1 MSLRSMT
8 AILLLASLAAAGCG
22 KKQSITPDAPPGD
35 TLRVVDRVVVRK
47 AERKLLL
54 MHGNDILRSYHV
66 ELGSNP
72 TGQKEQAGDSRT
84 PEGTYNLERHNP
96 QSEYFLSIQV
106 SYPNQTDI
114 ERARA
119 HHRDAG
125 SLIMIH
131 GMPNNL
137 KHAPQ
142 AYESHDW
149 TDGCIAVSNADMAEI
164 WTLTPNN
171 VRIDI
176 LP

>member
-1 MSLRSMT
+1 MHFRM
-8 AILLLASLAAAGCG
+8 AAMFLLASLAAAGCT
-22 KKQSITPDAPPGD
+22 KAPTITPNSPPGD
-35 TLRVVDRVVVRK
+35 TLRVVDHVVVRK
-47 AERKLLL
+47 ADRKLLL
-54 MHGNDILRSYHV
+54 MHGKDVLRSYHV

-84 PEGTYNLERHNP
+84 PEGTYQLERRNP
-96 QSEYFLSIQV
+96 HSEYFLSLQV
-106 SYPNQTDI
+106 SYPNQADA
-114 ERARA
+114 ERAQA

-125 SLIMIH
+125 GLIMIH
-131 GMPNNL
+131 GMPNEL
-137 KHAPQ
+137 KHDPQ

-164 WTLTPNN
+164 WTLTPDN

>member
-1 MSLRSMT
+1 MRLRSMI
-8 AILLLASLAAAGCG
+8 AILLLASFAAAACA
-22 KKQSITPDAPPGD
+22 KKQSITPNAPPGD
-35 TLRVVDRVVVRK
+35 TLRVVDRVVVHK
-47 AERKLLL
+47 AERKLVL

-66 ELGSNP
+66 QLGSSP

-84 PEGTYNLERHNP
+84 PEGTYQLERHNP

-106 SYPNQTDI
+106 SYPNQNDV

-125 SLIMIH
+125 GLIMIH
-131 GMPNNL
+131 GMPNDL
-137 KHAPQ
+137 KHDPQ

-149 TDGCIAVSNADMAEI
+149 TDGCIALSNADMAEI
-164 WTLTPNN
+164 WTLTPTN
-171 VRIDI
+171 VSIDI